1 MNQGNFSWMFGSR
14 VYSSF
19 RWIIDSTKQI
29 PPIITTKVKIPI
41 LISGDKVVI
50 LLWLLYGAHRFV
62 MLLDELSCSS
72 TVDKLKNKD
81 RKLYL
86 HT

>member
-1 MNQGNFSWMFGSR
+1 MFGSR

-29 PPIITTKVKIPI
+29 PPIITTKMKIAI
-41 LISGDKVVI
+41 LVSGNKVAI
-50 LLWLLYGAHRFV
+50 LLWLLYGAHKFV
-62 MLLDELSCSS
+62 MLLDELSWSN
-72 TVDKLKNKD
+72 TVEELKNKD

-86 HT
+86 LT